1 MTGLPSS
8 LWLGGSCLIWAMVPS
23 ERITIMRTRLN
34 PADLAAH
41 LISEKAGDVAL
52 AIAELTKALNNQ
64 RWISSDMI
72 DVLEET
78 REILRQQA

>member
-1 MTGLPSS
+1 
-8 LWLGGSCLIWAMVPS
+8 
-23 ERITIMRTRLN
+23 MRTRLN

-52 AIAELTKALNNQ
+52 AIAELTKALDNQ

-78 REILRQQA
+78 RDILRQQA

>member
-1 MTGLPSS
+1 
-8 LWLGGSCLIWAMVPS
+8 
-23 ERITIMRTRLN
+23 MRTQLN

-41 LISEKAGDVAL
+41 LVNEKAGDVAL
-52 AIAELTKALNNQ
+52 AIAELTKALDSQ

-78 REILRQQA
+78 RDILRQQA